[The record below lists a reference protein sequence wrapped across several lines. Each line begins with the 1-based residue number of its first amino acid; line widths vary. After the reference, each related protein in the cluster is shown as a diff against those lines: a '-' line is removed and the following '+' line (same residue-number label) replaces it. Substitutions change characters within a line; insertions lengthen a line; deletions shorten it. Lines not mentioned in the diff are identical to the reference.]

1 MFISCLM
8 VLYSLQR
15 RNQYPPR
22 LIFLM
27 LIPCVFNLNK
37 VNMNIVNMTFNIILT
52 TIFVILWPTY
62 NITREKTYNRVDF
75 LIYAKINS
83 M

>member
-1 MFISCLM
+1 M
-8 VLYSLQR
+8 
-15 RNQYPPR
+15 
-22 LIFLM
+22 
-27 LIPCVFNLNK
+27 
-37 VNMNIVNMTFNIILT
+37 
-52 TIFVILWPTY
+52 FVILWPTY